1 MTITGPRCSLLVLA
15 ISGALSQGVQ
25 ARPVSYTG
33 GWTIIGESDRQSSS
47 ALVHYTPSPNM
58 SLGLKT
64 EVNRDSNFT
73 IYSAHPTLLA
83 KRWFG
88 ADYQG
93 NLYFHGG
100 IGVASGNNDRPGSD
114 QMAIYGGVMADWETR
129 SLFAGY
135 RNRYLEAGDYASQ
148 FMQAFRVGFAPYEG
162 DSGDLHTW
170 LMLEIDHRPSDP
182 DSVTATPLL
191 RFFKGPL
198 LVEAGYNLTVNQP
211 LFNFTYRF

>member
-1 MTITGPRCSLLVLA
+1 MTVRPALLITFAYLA
-15 ISGALSQGVQ
+15 SAMAIG
-25 ARPVSYTG
+25 RPVSYMG
-33 GWTIIGESDRQSSS
+33 GWTVIGESDRQSSS

-64 EVNRDSNFT
+64 EVNRDSDFAL
-73 IYSAHPTLLA
+73 YSVHPTFLA

-93 NLYFHGG
+93 NVYFHGG
-100 IGVASGNNDRPGSD
+100 VGVASGVKDNSESD

-129 SLFAGY
+129 SLFVGY
-135 RNRYLEAGDYASQ
+135 RNRYLDAGHHARQ
-148 FMQAFRVGFAPYEG
+148 FMQTLRAGFAPYEG

-170 LMLEIDHRPSDP
+170 LMVEIDHLPSNP
-182 DSVTATPLL
+182 NSVTAAPLV

-198 LVEAGYNLTVNQP
+198 LIEAGYNLTVNQP

>member
-1 MTITGPRCSLLVLA
+1 MTVRPALLITFACLA
-15 ISGALSQGVQ
+15 STVAIG
-25 ARPVSYTG
+25 RPVSYVG
-33 GWTIIGESDRQSSS
+33 GWTVIGESDRQSSS
-47 ALVHYTPSPNM
+47 ALAHYTPFPNM
-58 SLGLKT
+58 SLGFKT
-64 EVNRDSNFT
+64 EVNRDSDFA
-73 IYSAHPTLLA
+73 IYSVHPTLLA

-100 IGVASGNNDRPGSD
+100 IGVAAGIHDNPGSD
-114 QMAIYGGVMADWETR
+114 QLAIYGGVMADWETR
-129 SLFAGY
+129 SLFVSY
-135 RNRYLEAGDYASQ
+135 RNRYLEAGHYAGQ
-148 FMQAFRVGFAPYEG
+148 FMQAFRAGFAPYEG

-182 DSVTATPLL
+182 DSITATPLV

>member
-1 MTITGPRCSLLVLA
+1 VTINGAVCSLVALA
-15 ISGALSQGVQ
+15 ISGALSHGVQ

-47 ALVHYTPSPNM
+47 ALVHYTPSPNI

-64 EVNRDSNFT
+64 EVNRDSDFM
-73 IYSAHPTLLA
+73 IYSVHPTLLA
-83 KRWFG
+83 RRWLG

-100 IGVASGNNDRPGSD
+100 IGVASGINNRPGSD

-135 RNRYLEAGDYASQ
+135 RNRYLEAGDFASQ
-148 FMQAFRVGFAPYEG
+148 FMQALRVGFAPYKG

-198 LVEAGYNLTVNQP
+198 LVEVGYNLTVNQP
-211 LFNFTYRF
+211 LLNFTYRF

>member
-1 MTITGPRCSLLVLA
+1 VTALQAALLLTLGCM
-15 ISGALSQGVQ
+15 ISIATL

-33 GWTIIGESDRQSSS
+33 GWTVIEESDRQSS
-47 ALVHYTPSPNM
+47 ALLVHYTPAHQWSVGPRI
-58 SLGLKT
+58 
-64 EVNRDSNFT
+64 EVNRDDDFALYT
-73 IYSAHPTLLA
+73 VQPTWLA

-100 IGVASGNNDRPGSD
+100 IGIASGINDNPHTD
-114 QMAIYGGVMADWETR
+114 QVAVYGGIMADWETR
-129 SLFAGY
+129 SLFVGY
-135 RNRYLEAGDYASQ
+135 RNRYVEAGHHASQ
-148 FMQAFRVGFAPYEG
+148 FMQAFRAGFAPYEG

-170 LMLEIDHRPSDP
+170 LMVEIDHRPSDP
-182 DSVTATPLL
+182 DSVAATPLV

-198 LVEAGYNLTVNQP
+198 LVEAGYNLTANQP

>member
-1 MTITGPRCSLLVLA
+1 MTTARIALIVTLGCLA
-15 ISGALSQGVQ
+15 SAATV

-33 GWTIIGESDRQSSS
+33 GWTVVEESDRQSSS
-47 ALVHYTPSPNM
+47 ALVHYTPSPTM

-64 EVNRDSNFT
+64 EINRDSDFV
-73 IYSAHPTLLA
+73 IYSVHPTVLA

-93 NLYFHGG
+93 NFYVHGG
-100 IGVASGNNDRPGSD
+100 VGLASGINNNPESD
-114 QMAIYGGVMADWETR
+114 HMAIYGGVMADWETR
-129 SLFAGY
+129 TLFVGY
-135 RNRYLEAGDYASQ
+135 RNRYLEAGEHASQ
-148 FMQAFRVGFAPYEG
+148 FMQAFRAGFAPYKG

-182 DSVTATPLL
+182 DSITATPLV

>member
-1 MTITGPRCSLLVLA
+1 MMTARSALLFTLGWLA
-15 ISGALSQGVQ
+15 SAAAVG
-25 ARPVSYTG
+25 RPVSYTG
-33 GWTIIGESDRQSSS
+33 GWTVVEESDRQSSS
-47 ALVHYTPSPNM
+47 ALVHYTPSPTM

-64 EVNRDSNFT
+64 EINRDSDFV
-73 IYSAHPTLLA
+73 IYSVHPTVLA

-88 ADYQG
+88 TDYQG

-100 IGVASGNNDRPGSD
+100 IGLASGINNNPESD
-114 QMAIYGGVMADWETR
+114 HMAMYGGVMADWETR
-129 SLFAGY
+129 TLFVGY
-135 RNRYLEAGDYASQ
+135 RNRYLEAGRHASQ
-148 FMQAFRVGFAPYEG
+148 FMQAFRAGFAPYKG

-182 DSVTATPLL
+182 DSVTATPLV

-198 LVEAGYNLTVNQP
+198 LVEAGYNLTANQP

>member
-1 MTITGPRCSLLVLA
+1 VTALQAALLLTLGCMTSIATL
-15 ISGALSQGVQ
+15 

-33 GWTIIGESDRQSSS
+33 GWTVIEESDRQSS
-47 ALVHYTPSPNM
+47 ALLVHYTPAHQWSVGPRI
-58 SLGLKT
+58 
-64 EVNRDSNFT
+64 EVNRDDDFALYT
-73 IYSAHPTLLA
+73 VQPTWLA

-100 IGVASGNNDRPGSD
+100 IGIASGINDNPHTD
-114 QMAIYGGVMADWETR
+114 QVAVYGGIMADWETR
-129 SLFAGY
+129 SLFVGY
-135 RNRYLEAGDYASQ
+135 RNRYVEAGHHASQ
-148 FMQAFRVGFAPYEG
+148 FMQAFRAGFAPYEG

-170 LMLEIDHRPSDP
+170 LMVEIDHRPSDP
-182 DSVTATPLL
+182 DSVAATPLV

-198 LVEAGYNLTVNQP
+198 LVEAGYNLTANQP